1 MKIKL
6 LMTCLLGLASAA
18 TFAQKGEL
26 NNAQSEYDT
35 YASLRGQKVAA
46 LATKAAASIQNAK
59 TSIDKAS
66 TNEKTAN
73 NPLTY
78 ALKGA
83 IYSSL
88 AVDDSV
94 ATTSA
99 PLFATADEAVK
110 KAKELD
116 TKGDNKK
123 LIDAANINLAQYKL
137 TAGVKDYQNK
147 KYEDAYKEFDYYR
160 TVLPDDTN
168 AIYYTALSAA
178 NAGEK
183 DPKYYPIAITNYNK
197 LLTTKYSGN
206 ARVYLDMTS
215 IYLLA
220 KDTTNALKVAG
231 EGVAKY
237 PTYSELRKRE
247 IEMALQSGK
256 QSEVVGKIQSAITND
271 PKNKDLEYYLGLT
284 YSQVGD
290 AANARADKAKDDA
303 TKNKE
308 HTTALDNYAKATDA
322 YKKALEIDPDY
333 FEANMNL
340 GYVLMRPALDIFNAA
355 NKLPSSKQKEY
366 DAAIAKSNA
375 QLDMAK
381 PYLQKA
387 VDLKATSVDALTNL
401 RNYYRAKIDP
411 AHAAENK
418 AKATELKQKIDALG
432 TSGGGK

>member
-1 MKIKL
+1 
-6 LMTCLLGLASAA
+6 MTCLLGLASAA

-46 LATKAAASIQNAK
+46 LASKANASIQNAK

-73 NPLTY
+73 LPATS
-78 ALKGA
+78 ALKAA

-88 AVDDSV
+88 AVDDTV

-99 PLFATADEAVK
+99 PLFAAADDAVK

-116 TKGDNKK
+116 IKGENKK
-123 LIDAANINLAQYKL
+123 LIEAANLNLAQYKL

-160 TVLPDDTN
+160 TVLPEDTN

-178 NAGEK
+178 NAGDK
-183 DPKYYPIAITNYNK
+183 DPKYYPLAISNYTK

-220 KDTTNALKVAG
+220 KDTTNALKIAG

-237 PTYSELRKRE
+237 PAFSDLRKRE

-256 QSEVVGKIQSAITND
+256 QTEVLGKIQSAIAND
-271 PKNKDLEYYLGLT
+271 PKNKELQYYLALT
-284 YSQVGD
+284 YSQVAD
-290 AANARADKAKDDA
+290 AANSRAEKAKDDA
-303 TKNKE
+303 TKTKE
-308 HTTALDNYAKATDA
+308 HAVALENYGKAADA
-322 YKKALEIDPDY
+322 YKKAIEIDPAY

-355 NKLPSSKQKEY
+355 NKLPASKQKEY
-366 DAAIAKSNA
+366 DVAIAKSNA
-375 QLDMAK
+375 QLDLAK

-387 VDLKATSVDALTNL
+387 VDLNAKSIDALTNL
-401 RNYYRAKIDP
+401 RNYYRAKLDP
-411 AHAAENK
+411 PHAAENK
-418 AKATELKQKIDALG
+418 AKANELKQQIDALG
-432 TSGGGK
+432 TGAPVK

>member
-35 YASLRGQKVAA
+35 YTGLHGQKVAA
-46 LATKAAASIQNAK
+46 LATKATASIQNAK
-59 TSIDKAS
+59 ASIDKAS
-66 TNEKTAN
+66 VNEKTAN
-73 NPLTY
+73 MPQTY
-78 ALKGA
+78 ALKAA

-88 AVDDSV
+88 AVDDTI

-99 PLFATADEAVK
+99 PLFSTADEAVK

-147 KYEDAYKEFDYYR
+147 KYEEAYKEFDYYR

-168 AIYYTALSAA
+168 AVYYTALSAT
-178 NAGEK
+178 NAGAT
-183 DPKYYPIAITNYNK
+183 DPKYYQLALTNYNK
-197 LLTTKYSGN
+197 LVTLKYSGN
-206 ARVYLDMTS
+206 AKAYLDMS
-215 IYLLA
+215 AIYLA
-220 KDTTNALKVAG
+220 IKDTTGALKATS
-231 EGVAKY
+231 EGIAKF
-237 PTYSELRKRE
+237 PTFNELRKRE
-247 IEMALQSGK
+247 IEIALQSGK
-256 QSEVVGKIQSAITND
+256 QNDVLTKIQSAIAND
-271 PKNKDLEYYLGLT
+271 PKNKDLYYYQGLT
-284 YSQVGD
+284 YVNVAD
-290 AANARADKAKDDA
+290 AANSKSAKDKDPAAKTADHNTA
-303 TKNKE
+303 T
-308 HTTALDNYAKATDA
+308 DNYEKAAEA
-322 YKKALEIDPDY
+322 YKKALEIDPNY

-355 NKLPSSKQKEY
+355 QSLPASKQKEY
-366 DAAIAKSNA
+366 DAALAKSNSM
-375 QLDMAK
+375 LDLAK

-387 VDLKATSVDALTNL
+387 VQIKPKDRDALTNL
-401 RNYYRAKIDP
+401 RSYYRAKTDP

-418 AKATELKQKIDALG
+418 AKADDLKKQIDAL
-432 TSGGGK
+432 